1 MIGRRR
7 DHVADYV
14 IVGAGSAGCVLAERL
29 SADDRIEV
37 LLLEQGGSDFGPLIQ
52 MPAALSHPM
61 NMKRYDWGYRTEPE
75 PGLDGRCLAAPR
87 GKVLGGSSSING
99 MVYVRGHRSDFDHWA
114 SMGAAGWSFDD
125 VLPHFRA
132 IEAAPYGDPVWR
144 GHDGPLHVTRPAAD
158 HALHQAF
165 LAAAEEAGYP
175 LAEDYNGAEQWGFG
189 PLEQTIW
196 RGTRWSAANAWLHPA
211 RQRANLI
218 LRRGLVT
225 RVLMEGDR
233 AVGVELLRRGRSLRM
248 LARREVI
255 LAASAFNSPA
265 LLLRSGVG
273 PAAELTDLGITV
285 VADRPGVGRNLQDHL
300 EIYVQQACRQPIS
313 LRRHMSLVGQAR
325 VGLQWLL
332 TRGGAGAS
340 NHFETGGFICSPGA
354 DYPDIQFHFLPLAI
368 RYDGQRPAGGDGFQV
383 HVGPMRSKARGS
395 VTLRSSDP
403 LAPPRITFGYLT
415 AADDLA
421 DFRHCIGISREIF
434 AQKAFRELAGEELAP
449 GSGARSDAELDAFV
463 RAEAE
468 SAYHP
473 CGSCRMGAVD
483 DPESVVDP
491 HCRVIG
497 ARGLR
502 VVDSSVFPRIT
513 NGNLN
518 APTLMV
524 AHKAAVSILEGEQP

>member
-1 MIGRRR
+1 MSRRRR

-29 SADDRIEV
+29 SADDRCEV
-37 LLLEQGGSDFGPLIQ
+37 LLLERGGSDAGPLIQ

-61 NMKRYDWGYRTEPE
+61 NMKRYDWGYATEPE
-75 PGLDGRCLAAPR
+75 PDLDDRCLAAPR

-99 MVYVRGHRSDFDHWA
+99 MVYVRGHRSDFDHWVT
-114 SMGAAGWSFDD
+114 MGAEGWGFDD

-132 IEAAPYGDPVWR
+132 IEAAPHGDPVWR
-144 GHDGPLHVTRPAAD
+144 GHHGPLHITRPAAD
-158 HALHQAF
+158 HPLHQAF
-165 LAAAEEAGYP
+165 LGAAEQAGYP
-175 LAEDYNGAEQWGFG
+175 LAADYNGAGQLGFG

-211 RQRANLI
+211 RRRANLA
-218 LRRGLVT
+218 LRRGLVS

-233 AVGVELLRRGRSLRM
+233 AVGVELLRRGRSERI

-265 LLLRSGVG
+265 LLLRSGIG
-273 PAAELTDLGITV
+273 PAADLGALGIDV
-285 VADRPGVGRNLQDHL
+285 VADRPGVGRNLQDHM
-300 EIYVQQACRQPIS
+300 EIYVQKACRQPVS
-313 LRRHMSLVGQAR
+313 LRRHLSLLGQAR

-332 TRGGAGAS
+332 TRRGIGAS

-354 DYPDIQFHFLPLAI
+354 VYPDIQFHFLPLAI
-368 RYDGQRPAGGDGFQV
+368 RYDGRRPAGGDGFQV

-395 VTLRSSDP
+395 VTLRSADP
-403 LAPPRITFGYLT
+403 LTPPRIRFGYLT
-415 AADDLA
+415 GPEDAA
-421 DFRHCIGISREIF
+421 DFRHCIRVSRELF
-434 AQKAFRELAGEELAP
+434 AQEAFRAFAGEELAP
-449 GSGARSDAELDAFV
+449 GPGARSDAELDAFV

-483 DPESVVDP
+483 DPEVVVDP
-491 HCRVIG
+491 QCRVIG
-497 ARGLR
+497 VRNLR
-502 VVDSSVFPRIT
+502 VVDSSIFPRIT

-518 APTLMV
+518 GPTLMV
-524 AHKAAVSILEGEQP
+524 AHKAALLILET